1 VEQLPRL
8 TVVLIPTLR
17 GGKLGKIIAV
27 TNQKGGVGKTTT
39 SVNLASCLSRL
50 QVKTLLIDIDPQAN
64 ATSGLGQDRQNIQK
78 SIYNV
83 LVRQVSAE
91 EAIINTNFDG
101 LDLIPSSPDLTG
113 AEVELLEIDDR
124 NKVLS
129 ISLANIKEN
138 SCIIIDCPPSLNVL
152 TINALSVA
160 DSVLMPIQ
168 CEYYALEGLSQ
179 LLKTVELVK
188 ANINSQLA
196 VAGILFTMADIRTNL
211 TRQVIEEVKKYFPD
225 QIYQSIIPRSVRLSE
240 APSFGKPIL
249 YYDEKSIASES
260 YLQFAKEFMKR
271 NLELD
276 SSVLPSHPMPEEKNQ
291 TQPSGAAASEIKA

>member
-1 VEQLPRL
+1 
-8 TVVLIPTLR
+8 
-17 GGKLGKIIAV
+17 
-27 TNQKGGVGKTTT
+27 
-39 SVNLASCLSRL
+39 LSRL
-50 QVKTLLIDIDPQAN
+50 QVKTLLIDMDPQAN

-129 ISLANIKEN
+129 HSLSNIKEKY

-160 DSVLMPIQ
+160 NSVLMPIQ

-179 LLKTVELVK
+179 LLKTVDLVK
-188 ANINSQLA
+188 ENINSQLA

-276 SSVLPSHPMPEEKNQ
+276 SSVLPSNPMPEEKNQ
-291 TQPSGAAASEIKA
+291 TQRSSAAASEIKA

>member
-1 VEQLPRL
+1 
-8 TVVLIPTLR
+8 
-17 GGKLGKIIAV
+17 LGKIIAV

-39 SVNLASCLSRL
+39 SINLAACLSRL
-50 QVKTLLIDIDPQAN
+50 QVKTLLIDMDPQAN

-91 EAIINTNFDG
+91 EAVINTNFDG

-129 ISLANIKEN
+129 HSLSNIKEKY
-138 SCIIIDCPPSLNVL
+138 SSIIIDCPPSLNVL

-179 LLKTVELVK
+179 LLKTVDLVK
-188 ANINSQLA
+188 ANINSHLA

-260 YLQFAKEFMKR
+260 YLQFAKEYMKR
-271 NLELD
+271 NLEL
-276 SSVLPSHPMPEEKNQ
+276 EEKNQ
-291 TQPSGAAASEIKA
+291 TQSSSAAASEIKA